1 MGAHDLNNTLL
12 KLAQDLGLLPT
23 LSHRLGIQALREIS
37 KHANVPLQ
45 KVRRWNNQRNY
56 RMTHGGIK
64 RPYFVDKEGRD
75 FLSDVFAQDPR
86 PSLEQMQALALAL
99 KPQACSAQTAVLE
112 QQLRGCQTWAWH
124 VWACLLP
131 APAQAPGTGGAF
143 QA

>member
-1 MGAHDLNNTLL
+1 MGSHDLNNLLL
-12 KLAQDLGLLPT
+12 KLANDLEFLPT
-23 LSHRLGIQALREIS
+23 PSHRLGIQALREIS

-45 KVRRWNNQRNY
+45 KVRRWNKQRNY

-99 KPQACSAQTAVLE
+99 GVKQTYVCRFFRRRRYIAKQKAQGATADSFIV
-112 QQLRGCQTWAWH
+112 
-124 VWACLLP
+124 V
-131 APAQAPGTGGAF
+131 
-143 QA
+143 

>member
-37 KHANVPLQ
+37 EHANVPLQ

-56 RMTHGGIK
+56 RMTRGGII
-64 RPYFVDKEGRD
+64 RPYFIDKEGRD

-86 PSLEQMQALALAL
+86 PSLQQMQALALAL
-99 KPQACSAQTAVLE
+99 GVKQTYVSRFFRRRRYIAKQKAQGATADSFMV
-112 QQLRGCQTWAWH
+112 
-124 VWACLLP
+124 
-131 APAQAPGTGGAF
+131 F
-143 QA
+143 

>member
-12 KLAQDLGLLPT
+12 KLAQDMGLLPT
-23 LSHRLGIQALREIS
+23 PSHRLGIQALREIS

-56 RMTHGGIK
+56 RMTRGGIN
-64 RPYFVDKEGRD
+64 RPYFIDKEGRD

-99 KPQACSAQTAVLE
+99 GVKQTYVCRFFRRRRYMAKQKAQGATADSFMV
-112 QQLRGCQTWAWH
+112 
-124 VWACLLP
+124 
-131 APAQAPGTGGAF
+131 F
-143 QA
+143 